1 VHHHQEQLE
10 NIPEVESDSDDL
22 ANDKSEM
29 TEQMVQSSP
38 VWQFFEPEVE
48 DENQVKC
55 VECDKV
61 RLHLKKRKA
70 FHHFHVFLFLILN
83 VWTL

>member
-61 RLHLKKRKA
+61 RI
-70 FHHFHVFLFLILN
+70 HFSCFMSYIELN
-83 VWTL
+83 P